1 MKILYYELIRMLT
14 NYEREQCRDQELYEY
29 TRSITKIEGYQV
41 SKEIHVYLKPNP
53 VKFIKDLTNR
63 LQRFLN
69 HRFMLDIDELSRKC
83 AGDNITKS
91 QDVHYDHSKLQQ
103 LEFKVEQI
111 LEDNIKLKS
120 TVTSLSSTN
129 QVLEKEIIELK
140 EKFASYHPKHT
151 SSQKLQSSEIITIE
165 KQFHQDESNSSE
177 LSDKANVQNE
187 DIANVTDKMQ
197 SIISQ
202 ANILLINDATHLE
215 RIFNLETHVSEIN
228 GKLLNLEAADLYL
241 QEAHRV
247 LNERTSLIENYSKY
261 IEEKVKLVTSQ
272 PNSSHQENIS
282 YKYEELEKRIACL
295 EKFDSHQDENLL
307 GQNITKE
314 DIEISKETE
323 DKVSSNHSDLYE
335 NYQHILGRIL
345 KMEELLTQQ
354 AQTISDYSELFSDKY
369 FKLLASNNDKSKQTE
384 LTKLT
389 QEKISEIK
397 REERISISKI
407 SELTKLKSINN
418 NCSKDCYIFDF
429 IETLMGMNKSMNQM
443 VEDFV
448 SCQLQLKSLKSQQK
462 SIFEQI
468 HEHNK
473 NFQYHN
479 TEFYRL
485 NEKVESEHVK
495 EVMFC

>member
-1 MKILYYELIRMLT
+1 MLT

-41 SKEIHVYLKPNP
+41 SKEIHVYLKPNL

-91 QDVHYDHSKLQQ
+91 KDVHYDHSKLQQ

-111 LEDNIKLKS
+111 LEDNMKLKS

-140 EKFASYHPKHT
+140 EKFASYHPKPT
-151 SSQKLQSSEIITIE
+151 SSQKLQSNESIATE

-187 DIANVTDKMQ
+187 GIANVTDKMQ

-215 RIFNLETHVSEIN
+215 RICNLETHVSEIN

-247 LNERTSLIENYSKY
+247 LNERTSLIEKYSKY

-272 PNSSHQENIS
+272 PNSSHQENTS

-307 GQNITKE
+307 GQNVRKE

-397 REERISISKI
+397 REELISISKI

-418 NCSKDCYIFDF
+418 KCSKDCCYIFDF

-479 TEFYRL
+479 AEFYRL
-485 NEKVESEHVK
+485 NEKVESEYVK
-495 EVMFC
+495 EVMFLLNIYTK